1 MENILQKIM
10 FLQNSNTAA
19 DVIENASQVPKVAY
33 KSINDLLVAA
43 IEQLPLIGAGIVVLV
58 VFWLVAKALRTLF
71 FATSKRAKLDNR
83 LRVLIS
89 RLIGAIIFVLG
100 IFTAFT
106 IIVPSFKFG
115 DLIAGLGFTS
125 FIVGFATKDILNN
138 LLSGVLILW
147 KQPFH
152 IGDYIFVK
160 DKQGKV
166 EYIGVRATT
175 LRMDDG
181 EMILMPNGEMY
192 SEPLTIRGAGAQ
204 RRMKHQISISYD
216 ADIKKA
222 KSKISQVL
230 VGLEGVS
237 DEPKPEVFVT
247 NLAAE
252 GVNLSIYFWIDTNIH
267 RAMKA
272 VDEAATAI
280 KEALDKSDI
289 ELYPPNS
296 IIVQNAESNAQ
307 ANYENGKEDL

>member
-1 MENILQKIM
+1 M
-10 FLQNSNTAA
+10 FLQNSNRAA
-19 DVIENASQVPKVAY
+19 NVLDNASQVPKVAY

-43 IEQLPLIGAGIVVLV
+43 IEQLPLIAAGIVVLF
-58 VFWLVAKALRTLF
+58 VFWLAAKLLKSVF
-71 FATSKRAKLDNR
+71 FATSKRANLDYR

-89 RLIGAIIFVLG
+89 RLIGAIIVILG

-106 IIVPSFKFG
+106 IIVPSFQFG

-147 KQPFH
+147 KQPFQ

-181 EMILMPNGEMY
+181 EMIIIPNGDMY
-192 SEPLTIRGAGAQ
+192 SEALTIRGAGAQ
-204 RRMKHQISISYD
+204 RRMKHQISIGYE
-216 ADIKKA
+216 ADIKRA
-222 KSKISQVL
+222 KSKIIQVL
-230 VGLEGVS
+230 HASEKVS
-237 DEPKPEVFVT
+237 DEPKPEVYVT
-247 NLAAE
+247 DLASE
-252 GVNLSIYFWIDTNIH
+252 GVKLSIYFWADTNKYS
-267 RAMKA
+267 AMKV

-280 KEALDKSDI
+280 KEALNESDI
-289 ELYPPNS
+289 EIYPPGS
-296 IIVQNAESNAQ
+296 IVVQHADDPASETVR
-307 ANYENGKEDL
+307 KDLEM